1 MQAELD
7 ALEAER
13 RNLQLL
19 VTELLLANQQLRLE
33 MAHLKQASGLSAPAT
48 PPPPRQDH

>member
-33 MAHLKQASGLSAPAT
+33 MVRLKQAGGLSAPAT
-48 PPPPRQDH
+48 PPQPRQDH